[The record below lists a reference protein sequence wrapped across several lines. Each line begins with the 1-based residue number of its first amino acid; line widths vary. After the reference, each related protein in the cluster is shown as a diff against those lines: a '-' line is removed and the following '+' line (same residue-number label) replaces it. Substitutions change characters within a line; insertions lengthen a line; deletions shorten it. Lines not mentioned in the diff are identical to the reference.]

1 MSRVHRAVRVLRED
15 DVRASIDMASCIDA
29 CERAFA
35 AYSTGSAAVPSVISL
50 GVTDYEGEVHVKAGH
65 VRGSGYFAVKVAAW
79 FPGNREL
86 GLPTSDGMVAV
97 FDARTGSPAAF
108 LMDNGFITDLRTGA
122 AGGVAARYLAP
133 EAVRNVAVIGAGAQ
147 ARYQLDALALV
158 RPGLRRVRV
167 WGRDP
172 ARTDAATAQLRMR
185 PGLPDGCT
193 FESAASVEAA
203 VEHAD
208 VVITC
213 TASRAPL
220 LRREWVGSGTHVT
233 AVGADDEGKRELEP
247 SLLASADRLV
257 VDSRAQ
263 CARIG
268 ELHHAVE
275 AGLVEERQ
283 AVELGEIVS
292 GTEPGRTSSD
302 QLTVCDLTGVGVQ
315 DVAAANV
322 VMDRVGERGELVS
335 IEALTAR

>member
-1 MSRVHRAVRVLRED
+1 MR
-15 DVRASIDMASCIDA
+15 SCIDA

-35 AYSTGSAAVPSVISL
+35 AYSTGSAALPSMISL
-50 GVTDYEGEVHVKAGH
+50 DVADHEGEVHVKAGH

-79 FPGNREL
+79 FPGNRER

-97 FDARTGSPAAF
+97 YDARTGSPAAF

-133 EAVRNVAVIGAGAQ
+133 EAVRSVAVIGTGAQ

-158 RPGLRRVRV
+158 RPGFRRVRV
-167 WGRDP
+167 WGRDA
-172 ARTDAATAQLRMR
+172 ARADAATAELRIR
-185 PGLPDGCT
+185 PGLPDGCA
-193 FESAASVEAA
+193 FERAASVEAA
-203 VEHAD
+203 VDHAD

-220 LRREWVGSGTHVT
+220 LRREWLGSGTHVT
-233 AVGADDEGKRELEP
+233 AVGADDEGKQELEP

-268 ELHHAVE
+268 ELHHAIE
-275 AGLVEERQ
+275 AGLAEERQ

-292 GTEPGRTSSD
+292 GAERGRTSSE
-302 QLTVCDLTGVGVQ
+302 QLTICDLTGVGVQ

-322 VMDRVGERGELVS
+322 VMDRAGERGEVVS
-335 IEALTAR
+335 LDALTPR